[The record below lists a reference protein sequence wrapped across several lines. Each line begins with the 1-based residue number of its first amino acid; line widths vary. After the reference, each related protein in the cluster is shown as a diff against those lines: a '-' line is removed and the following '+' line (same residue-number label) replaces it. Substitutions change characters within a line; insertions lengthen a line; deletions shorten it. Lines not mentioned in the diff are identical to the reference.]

1 MNFVGRNFI
10 SLVEPWLGLQ
20 LECRLNVILAAFL
33 GLFWLGVLFLLNGSQ
48 LFMLLALFIFV
59 FVLPSLVRDGR

>member
-1 MNFVGRNFI
+1 MNFVSCNFI
-10 SLVEPWLGLQ
+10 SLVEPWLRLQ

>member
-1 MNFVGRNFI
+1 MNFVSCNFI
-10 SLVEPWLGLQ
+10 SPVEPWLGLQ

-48 LFMLLALFIFV
+48 LFMLLALFICV
-59 FVLPSLVRDGR
+59 FVLPLLG